1 MRTYTLDLPEKR
13 LTMKRIG
20 VNNPVRAV
28 IAASILLL
36 AAAGIAWWVANM
48 GKAIYADYKIGQ
60 AYHAIDAD
68 IKGECKT
75 RKAIFTDCKATI
87 HHDGHSVEKT
97 FAFFDFT
104 SGDYTVTA
112 IAANDNPANITLD
125 IAVDKIMN
133 RAVFALMFLA
143 AVLLCLWL
151 ALYGLFITLPRSRA
165 LLAGLNRKEAQPWQL
180 TEIEATR
187 KGDRATSYLAE
198 HNGKTVKIGLNFGKG
213 SPWIT
218 GDNGDR
224 LTLLA
229 FAPKDGD
236 GAPVPFD
243 DQLKSIGGLNK
254 NERRALIEQ
263 IKNAA
268 LTN

>member
-1 MRTYTLDLPEKR
+1 
-13 LTMKRIG
+13 
-20 VNNPVRAV
+20 
-28 IAASILLL
+28 
-36 AAAGIAWWVANM
+36 M

-60 AYHAIDAD
+60 AYHSIDAD

-180 TEIEATR
+180 TEIER
-187 KGDRATSYLAE
+187 RSG
-198 HNGKTVKIGLNFGKG
+198 
-213 SPWIT
+213 
-218 GDNGDR
+218 
-224 LTLLA
+224 
-229 FAPKDGD
+229 
-236 GAPVPFD
+236 
-243 DQLKSIGGLNK
+243 DQLPCRTQRQNRQNRPQLRQRQPVDSRRPRRQPLAAGLCPARW
-254 NERRALIEQ
+254 RRSGSLR
-263 IKNAA
+263 
-268 LTN
+268 

>member
-68 IKGECKT
+68 IKGECKI

-87 HHDGHSVEKT
+87 RHDGHSVEKT

-151 ALYGLFITLPRSRA
+151 AFYGLLITLPRSRA
-165 LLAGLNRKEAQPWQL
+165 LLAGLNRKDAQPWQL
-180 TEIEATR
+180 TEIEANQ
-187 KGDRATSYLAE
+187 KGDKIVSYLAE
-198 HNGKTVKIGLNFGKG
+198 LNDKPTKI
-213 SPWIT
+213 S
-218 GDNGDR
+218 
-224 LTLLA
+224 
-229 FAPKDGD
+229 
-236 GAPVPFD
+236 
-243 DQLKSIGGLNK
+243 LKIREN
-254 NERRALIEQ
+254 
-263 IKNAA
+263 
-268 LTN
+268 

>member
-1 MRTYTLDLPEKR
+1 
-13 LTMKRIG
+13 
-20 VNNPVRAV
+20 
-28 IAASILLL
+28 
-36 AAAGIAWWVANM
+36 
-48 GKAIYADYKIGQ
+48 
-60 AYHAIDAD
+60 
-68 IKGECKT
+68 
-75 RKAIFTDCKATI
+75 
-87 HHDGHSVEKT
+87 
-97 FAFFDFT
+97 
-104 SGDYTVTA
+104 
-112 IAANDNPANITLD
+112 
-125 IAVDKIMN
+125 MN
-133 RAVFALMFLA
+133 RAVLALMFLA
-143 AVLLCLWL
+143 ALLLCLWL

-254 NERRALIEQ
+254 SERRALIEK
-263 IKNAA
+263 IKNAV
-268 LTN
+268 LTD

>member
-1 MRTYTLDLPEKR
+1 
-13 LTMKRIG
+13 MKSIG

-68 IKGECKT
+68 IKGECKI

-87 HHDGHSVEKT
+87 RHDGHSVEKT

-112 IAANDNPANITLD
+112 IAANDNPDNIL
-125 IAVDKIMN
+125 N

-151 ALYGLFITLPRSRA
+151 AFYGLLITLPRSRA
-165 LLAGLNRKEAQPWQL
+165 LLAGLNRKDAQPWQL
-180 TEIEATR
+180 TEIEANQ
-187 KGDRATSYLAE
+187 KGDKIVSYLAE
-198 HNGKTVKIGLNFGKG
+198 LNDKPTKISLNFGKA
-213 SPWIT
+213 SPWIV
-218 GDNGDR
+218 GDHDGSP
-224 LTLLA
+224 LLLA
-229 FAPKDGD
+229 FAPRDG
-236 GAPVPFD
+236 GAAVPFD
-243 DQLKSIGGLNK
+243 DELKSIGGLNK
-254 NERRALIEQ
+254 SERRALIEK
-263 IKNAA
+263 IKNAV
-268 LTN
+268 LTD

>member
-1 MRTYTLDLPEKR
+1 
-13 LTMKRIG
+13 MKSIG

-68 IKGECKT
+68 IKGECKI

-87 HHDGHSVEKT
+87 RHDGHSVEKT

-133 RAVFALMFLA
+133 RAVLALMFLA
-143 AVLLCLWL
+143 ALLLCLWL

-218 GDNGDR
+218 VGDHDGNP
-224 LTLLA
+224 LLLA
-229 FAPKDGD
+229 FAPRDG
-236 GAPVPFD
+236 GAAVPFD
-243 DQLKSIGGLNK
+243 DELKSIGGLNK
-254 NERRALIEQ
+254 SERRAFIEK
-263 IKNAA
+263 IKNAV
-268 LTN
+268 LTD

>member
-1 MRTYTLDLPEKR
+1 
-13 LTMKRIG
+13 MKSIG

-68 IKGECKT
+68 IKGECKI

-87 HHDGHSVEKT
+87 RHDGHSVEKT

-133 RAVFALMFLA
+133 RAFSPHV
-143 AVLLCLWL
+143 
-151 ALYGLFITLPRSRA
+151 PRSRSA
-165 LLAGLNRKEAQPWQL
+165 LSVARLLRPAHYPC
-180 TEIEATR
+180 
-187 KGDRATSYLAE
+187 RA
-198 HNGKTVKIGLNFGKG
+198 
-213 SPWIT
+213 
-218 GDNGDR
+218 
-224 LTLLA
+224 
-229 FAPKDGD
+229 
-236 GAPVPFD
+236 
-243 DQLKSIGGLNK
+243 
-254 NERRALIEQ
+254 
-263 IKNAA
+263 AA
-268 LTN
+268 RSLPD

>member
-1 MRTYTLDLPEKR
+1 MRTYTLELPGKR
-13 LTMKRIG
+13 LKMKRIG

-28 IAASILLL
+28 IAALFLLL
-36 AAAGIAWWVANM
+36 VAAGIAWWVADM

-75 RKAIFTDCKATI
+75 RKAIFTGCKATI
-87 HHDGHSVEKT
+87 RHDGHSVEKT

-151 ALYGLFITLPRSRA
+151 ALYGLLITLPRSRA

-180 TEIEATR
+180 TEIEANQ
-187 KGDRATSYLAE
+187 KGDKIVSYLAE
-198 HNGKTVKIGLNFGKG
+198 LNDKPTKISLNFGKA
-213 SPWIT
+213 SPWII
-218 GDNGDR
+218 GDHDGNP
-224 LTLLA
+224 LLLA
-229 FAPKDGD
+229 FAPRDG

-243 DQLKSIGGLNK
+243 DELKSIGGLNK
-254 NERRALIEQ
+254 SERRAFIEK
-263 IKNAA
+263 IKNAV
-268 LTN
+268 LTD

>member
-20 VNNPVRAV
+20 INNPVRAV

-36 AAAGIAWWVANM
+36 AAAGIAWWVADM

-198 HNGKTVKIGLNFGKG
+198 RNGKTVKIGLNFGKG
-213 SPWIT
+213 SPWIV
-218 GDNGDR
+218 GGHDGNP
-224 LTLLA
+224 LLLA
-229 FAPKDGD
+229 FAPRDG
-236 GAPVPFD
+236 GAAVPFD
-243 DQLKSIGGLNK
+243 DKLKSIGGLNK
-254 NERRALIEQ
+254 SERRALIEK
-263 IKNAA
+263 IKNAV
-268 LTN
+268 LTD

>member
-1 MRTYTLDLPEKR
+1 MRTYTLELPGKR
-13 LTMKRIG
+13 LKMKRIG

-28 IAASILLL
+28 IAALFLLL
-36 AAAGIAWWVANM
+36 VAAGIAWWVADM

-75 RKAIFTDCKATI
+75 RKAIFTGCKATI
-87 HHDGHSVEKT
+87 RHDGHTVEKT
-97 FAFFDFT
+97 FAFFDFS

-133 RAVFALMFLA
+133 RAVLALMFLA
-143 AVLLCLWL
+143 ALLLCLWL

-180 TEIEATR
+180 TEIEANQ
-187 KGDRATSYLAE
+187 KGDKIVSYLVE
-198 HNGKTVKIGLNFGKG
+198 HNGKTVKIGLNFGKA
-213 SPWIT
+213 SPWIV
-218 GDNGDR
+218 GDHDGSP
-224 LTLLA
+224 LLLA
-229 FAPKDGD
+229 FAPRDG
-236 GAPVPFD
+236 GAAVPFD
-243 DQLKSIGGLNK
+243 DELKSIGGLNK
-254 NERRALIEQ
+254 SERRAFIEK
-263 IKNAA
+263 IKNAV
-268 LTN
+268 LTD

>member
-1 MRTYTLDLPEKR
+1 
-13 LTMKRIG
+13 MKRIG

-151 ALYGLFITLPRSRA
+151 AFYGLLITLPRSRA
-165 LLAGLNRKEAQPWQL
+165 LLAGLNRKDAQPWQL

-198 HNGKTVKIGLNFGKG
+198 RNGKTVKIGLNFGKG
-213 SPWIT
+213 SPWIV
-218 GDNGDR
+218 GGHDGNP
-224 LTLLA
+224 LLLA
-229 FAPKDGD
+229 FAPRDG
-236 GAPVPFD
+236 GAAVPFD
-243 DQLKSIGGLNK
+243 DKLKSIGGLNK
-254 NERRALIEQ
+254 SERRALIEK
-263 IKNAA
+263 IKNAV
-268 LTN
+268 LTD